1 MKMKW
6 GALVVDGRGKIGG
19 HVASRNRSGAYL
31 RTKVTPVNPNT
42 PDQQA
47 VKAILSSLSQ
57 NWRILTQAQR
67 DAWDAAVDD
76 FGTTNIFG
84 DLVNPTGK
92 NLYTRLNANILS
104 IGEPQITA
112 PPALAAVL
120 SMPVSGVTVAIGAA
134 TYEVAYTPA
143 DATMAAQ
150 VWATQPVSPGK
161 SFVKNLYRQI
171 GVVDGA
177 AVSPYDFAADY
188 LAKFGASQVGQK
200 VFVKLVPVVK
210 TTGQKAVESTG
221 FAISAA

>member
-42 PDQQA
+42 PAQQA

-57 NWRILTQAQR
+57 AWRGLTQTVR
-67 DAWDAAVDD
+67 DAWDAAVAD
-76 FGTTNIFG
+76 FAVTDIFG
-84 DLVNPTGK
+84 DSIQPTGK
-92 NLYTRLNANILS
+92 NLYTRLNANITS
-104 IGEPQITA
+104 IGEPTIGTPPSLA
-112 PPALAAVL
+112 PVL
-120 SMPVSGVTVAIGAA
+120 PMPVNGVTIAIGAG
-134 TYEVAYTPA
+134 TYTLDFTAA

-150 VWATQPVSPGK
+150 LWATEPVSPGK

-177 AVSPYDFAADY
+177 AVSPFDFQAAY
-188 LAKFGASQVGQK
+188 EAKFGVPPVGEK

-210 TTGQKAVESTG
+210 TTGQKGVESSG
-221 FAISAA
+221 FAIVAA